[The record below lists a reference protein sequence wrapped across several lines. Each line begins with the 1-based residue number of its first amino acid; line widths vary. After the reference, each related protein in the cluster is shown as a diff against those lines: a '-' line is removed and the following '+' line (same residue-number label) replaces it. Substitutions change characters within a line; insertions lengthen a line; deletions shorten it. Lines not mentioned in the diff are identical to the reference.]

1 MFRDGS
7 HTPYLKAHPH
17 IILIFAL
24 MSEYSL
30 GDALQQFLN
39 KSRIKGSIQAMQIED
54 AWEQIMGKT
63 IAKYTEKIQINGHT
77 LYITTHVAPLKQEL
91 LYQKENIIIRV
102 NEALGEKTI
111 NEVVI
116 L

>member
-1 MFRDGS
+1 
-7 HTPYLKAHPH
+7 
-17 IILIFAL
+17 
-24 MSEYSL
+24 MSEFSL

-63 IAKYTEKIQINGHT
+63 IAKYTEKIQIHGHT
-77 LYITTHVAPLKQEL
+77 LYITTHMAPLKQEL

-102 NEALGEKTI
+102 NETLGEKTI
-111 NEVVI
+111 SEVVI